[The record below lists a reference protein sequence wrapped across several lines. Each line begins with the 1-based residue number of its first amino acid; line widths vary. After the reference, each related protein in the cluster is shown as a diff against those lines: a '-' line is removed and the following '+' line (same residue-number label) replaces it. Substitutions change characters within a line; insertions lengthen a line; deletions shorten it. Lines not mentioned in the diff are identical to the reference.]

1 MYTSACV
8 HIPAS
13 LLFYFTF
20 WVDYFVFCLV
30 GSLSWAEQSSDHS
43 SDVSLIMVSYALFA
57 FMMLNGLLAF
67 CIGGWRKKVIDSE
80 IQEQCKVRVEQLML
94 FSRLM
99 LYPAVFCLG
108 AGIFI
113 GAVWANVSWGRYW
126 ALDPKEVWALITF
139 LIYDAAFHGQ
149 SLAVFRQPRFF
160 HAYMVLA
167 FLTVLMT
174 YFGVNYLLGGMH
186 SYA

>member
-1 MYTSACV
+1 M

-13 LLFYFTF
+13 LLFYVAF
-20 WVDYFVFCLV
+20 WIAHFGFCLV

-43 SDVSLIMVSYALFA
+43 SDACVAVSLVKYPCFSDYGILCIVCLYDAKWITGILHRR
-57 FMMLNGLLAF
+57 LA
-67 CIGGWRKKVIDSE
+67 KKTIDSE
-80 IQEQCKVRVEQLML
+80 IQEQRKVRVEQLML

-126 ALDPKEVWALITF
+126 AWDPKEVWALITF
-139 LIYDAAFHGQ
+139 LIYGAAFHGP
-149 SLAVFRQPRFF
+149 SLAVFRQPRFS
-160 HAYMVLA
+160 MLIWCW
-167 FLTVLMT
+167 LSLRC
-174 YFGVNYLLGGMH
+174 
-186 SYA
+186 